1 MKKRAAVFGI
11 AVGLLWAGNAAAQ
24 SPSSAPSVDV
34 RSVDASSFPEVSIIA
49 SISGG
54 EVTPSTVEVSENGE
68 DASDLTVTP
77 LSETGQ
83 RVDVLLVLDTS
94 SSMRGEPLDL
104 ARRAAVDFIEGISPD
119 VELGLVTFGGKPR
132 IRTPLTGDRDT
143 ALAALDDLDT
153 NDRTPLF
160 DAVIVGSNIFSEA
173 GQHNIVLLSDGG
185 DTNSDAK
192 LQQAIDVAKAKGAA
206 IFAVGLKTRD
216 TDVTALERLA
226 EETGGAYAPAETA
239 DLASIYQQLAGE
251 LSNQY
256 RISYRSGEQV
266 ADQLSIVVSAF
277 GASDNT
283 VVLVGQG
290 GGSTPGPSPIP
301 AVPEGKPF
309 FRGTWGLVVVTLLV
323 FGGLFA
329 LLVMLLGTGSRVR
342 RDRELRR
349 RVSGPEQPGVEGA
362 PAVWLPGS
370 LTRAGSRAVE
380 AAGFTERLDTALER
394 SGLPVGAGEFVA
406 LSFGAAVLGGIVGGL
421 LFRNFVLVVI
431 AAVAGA
437 AVPWILLSLGVSRR
451 SSRIQAQLADVLTIL
466 ASSLRAGHSFL
477 QAIDTVSK
485 EIGGPAG
492 EEFNRVVAE
501 IRLGRPVDEALNGM
515 ADRIG
520 SDDLRW
526 AVLAVNIQREVGG
539 NLAEILDTVANT
551 VRERDEIRRQVDVL
565 TTEGKIS
572 ALILTVL
579 PIAIFAYISIVN
591 PDYIGLL
598 FKRTIGIV
606 MLATGGSLLVLGV
619 LWMRK
624 IVKIDV

>member
-1 MKKRAAVFGI
+1 MAIGI
-11 AVGLLWAGNAAAQ
+11 AISVLWAAAAAAQ
-24 SPSSAPSVDV
+24 SPTGPPGVDV
-34 RSVDASSFPEVSIIA
+34 RSVDASSFPEVSIVA
-49 SISGG
+49 AISGG
-54 EVTPSTVEVSENGE
+54 EVSPSAVTVTENGE
-68 DASDLTVTP
+68 EASGLRITP
-77 LSETGQ
+77 LSETGE
-83 RVDVLLVLDTS
+83 RVDVVLVLDTS

-104 ARRAAVDFIEGISPD
+104 AREAAVDF
-119 VELGLVTFGGKPR
+119 VERTAKQVEIGLVTFGGKPR
-132 IRTPLTGDRDT
+132 IREPITADRDAVLS
-143 ALAALDDLDT
+143 ALNDLDT

-160 DAVIVGSNIFSEA
+160 DAVIVGSNMFTET

-192 LQQAIDVAKAKGAA
+192 LQTAIDAARAKGAA
-206 IFAVGLKTRD
+206 IFSVGLETRD
-216 TDVTALERLA
+216 TDVNALESLSS
-226 EETGGAYAPAETA
+226 ETGGAYAPAETA
-239 DLASIYQQLAGE
+239 DLASIYQKLAGE

-256 RISYRSGEQV
+256 RLTYRSEQQTG
-266 ADQLSIVVSAF
+266 DQLSVIVSAF

-349 RVSGPEQPGVEGA
+349 RVAGPEHPGAEEA

-421 LFRNFVLVVI
+421 LFRNFIFVVI
-431 AAVAGA
+431 AAVGGA
-437 AVPWILLSLGVSRR
+437 AVPWVLLSLGVSRR

-492 EEFNRVVAE
+492 DEFNRVVAE

-606 MLATGGSLLVLGV
+606 MLGTGGGLLILGV